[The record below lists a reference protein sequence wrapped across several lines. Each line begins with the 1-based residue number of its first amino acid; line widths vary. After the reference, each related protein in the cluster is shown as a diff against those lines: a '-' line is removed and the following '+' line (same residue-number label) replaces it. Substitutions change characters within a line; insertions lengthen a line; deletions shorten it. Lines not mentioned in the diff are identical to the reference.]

1 MRIGRY
7 EEWAA
12 VKLPFS
18 DIVLNVG
25 HVAGDRATV
34 ANDNVLARD
43 ELLLLVKIRF
53 QNRHIMLLSN
63 SVEFHFSTGEGECQ
77 EK

>member
-18 DIVLNVG
+18 VIVPDVG
-25 HVAGDRATV
+25 HAAGDRATV
-34 ANDNVLARD
+34 AHDNVLARD
-43 ELLLLVKIRF
+43 KLLLLVKIRF

-63 SVEFHFSTGEGECQ
+63 SVKFHFSTRGGKCQ